1 MCPNMKTLNI
11 LKNISKHLTNSAFVP
26 LATEASSLSYSA
38 GHIQKKI
45 CRHNFLFETCHMSIA
60 HKYCLIR

>member
-11 LKNISKHLTNSAFVP
+11 LKNISKHLTNP
-26 LATEASSLSYSA
+26 LHSYLWQQKPLSLSYSA

-45 CRHNFLFETCHMSIA
+45 FRHNFLFETYMSIA
-60 HKYCLIR
+60 H